1 MVTRRGNNCYYRAMK
16 KFDRKT
22 VIESFRTSIPI
33 MVTFVVIGIGYGIL
47 MQKHGFGPLW
57 SLLSGFVIYSGT
69 AQFVSV
75 AMPAGAD
82 GIHCLKVIYQITMY
96 SRTPRSLI
104 DNSIRS
110 SLFSDFSFP
119 KENL

>member
-1 MVTRRGNNCYYRAMK
+1 MK

-75 AMPAGAD
+75 AMLAD
-82 GIHCLKVIYQITMY
+82 
-96 SRTPRSLI
+96 
-104 DNSIRS
+104 
-110 SLFSDFSFP
+110 
-119 KENL
+119 